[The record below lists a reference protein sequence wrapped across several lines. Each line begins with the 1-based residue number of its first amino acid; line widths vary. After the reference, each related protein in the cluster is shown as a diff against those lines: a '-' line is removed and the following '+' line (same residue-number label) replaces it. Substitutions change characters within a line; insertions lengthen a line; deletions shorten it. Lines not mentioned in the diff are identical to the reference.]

1 MRKILKEDKLYSL
14 VEFRDRLYDD
24 LDLSRSD
31 LATLLCAMLI
41 ASIGL
46 NMDSTPVIIGAMLI
60 SPLMTPIIGIGFS
73 LAILDMKLLRKSFK
87 ILSIQVLLSL
97 LASTIYFFISPISYA
112 SSEIIAR
119 TSPTIWDVVI
129 AFVGGVAGVI
139 GARKKEANNIV
150 PGVAIATGNFE
161 FMLGASYLFFINCS
175 FIMIATYIGTS
186 LTMVKNH
193 YIKHNQEAYKMRKIL
208 ILVSLILIIPSLV
221 SATTLVGETLINE
234 SINKYLSEQFKDN
247 TILKKNYDKENNTLK
262 LTISGNYLSDEEL
275 KEILSKQNDYGL
287 KNISIQISQLSNE
300 RLTEKDIVEYIIQYK
315 NDHELQ
321 KIDKEKEKKE
331 TPTKNKE

>member
-1 MRKILKEDKLYSL
+1 
-14 VEFRDRLYDD
+14 
-24 LDLSRSD
+24 
-31 LATLLCAMLI
+31 
-41 ASIGL
+41 
-46 NMDSTPVIIGAMLI
+46 
-60 SPLMTPIIGIGFS
+60 
-73 LAILDMKLLRKSFK
+73 
-87 ILSIQVLLSL
+87 
-97 LASTIYFFISPISYA
+97 
-112 SSEIIAR
+112 
-119 TSPTIWDVVI
+119 
-129 AFVGGVAGVI
+129 
-139 GARKKEANNIV
+139 
-150 PGVAIATGNFE
+150 
-161 FMLGASYLFFINCS
+161 MLGASYLFFINCS
-175 FIMIATYIGTS
+175 FIMLATYIGTS

-221 SATTLVGETLINE
+221 SATTLVRETLINE
-234 SINKYLSEQFKDN
+234 SINKYLSDQFKDN
-247 TILKKNYDKENNTLK
+247 TILKKNYDKEDNTLK

-287 KNISIQISQLSNE
+287 KNISIQISQLSND